1 MPVINLH
8 VVVIPLNEPTISIF
22 FSMQFYHHRLVGFPT
37 KPKKSYDLNFRAVKV
52 FREGLNDFARQKIE
66 SKCLWLV
73 YSSYHLLNLSFLHLT
88 V

>member
-1 MPVINLH
+1 M
-8 VVVIPLNEPTISIF
+8 PLNEPTISIF
-22 FSMQFYHHRLVGFPT
+22 FFHAVLPSQTCRIPDETKKIVGL
-37 KPKKSYDLNFRAVKV
+37 KFRALEV

-88 V
+88 D